1 MKTKTRFQADGLKC
15 RIDCASRSFRLV
27 QGCFKPSGLNTPTQC
42 LGLVLRHPPHL
53 LTLTSRPAL
62 HLVLWQVLPQNF
74 QNPQLQG
81 ARLLQ
86 ASDIAAHFLVTSAR
100 SGIRNSVA
108 MGRRDENVES
118 KKNSRSTAD
127 RVVCSLPFSPN
138 VADLGF
144 ISSSSPIAFRA
155 CRPAPARASPRSR
168 SSSHCLGAPA
178 PQVATPGP
186 TREKHAPFPFRPD
199 ASQRPPSDVRRA
211 RRPPAVRCFPQYMY
225 FLPHRNAYCV
235 VSLLLVFIK
244 LRAAYTCSMQW

>member
-1 MKTKTRFQADGLKC
+1 MRTKTRFQADRLKC

-42 LGLVLRHPPHL
+42 LGLVLRHPLHL

-62 HLVLWQVLPQNF
+62 HLVLWRVLPQNL

-86 ASDIAAHFLVTSAR
+86 ASNIAAHFRVTCAR

-108 MGRRDENVES
+108 MRRRDKNVES
-118 KKNSRSTAD
+118 KKNSRLTAN
-127 RVVCSLPFSPN
+127 RVVCAFSLPFSPN

-144 ISSSSPIAFRA
+144 ISSSSPIVFRA
-155 CRPAPARASPRSR
+155 RCPAPARASLRSR

-178 PQVATPGP
+178 PKVATPGP
-186 TREKHAPFPFRPD
+186 TWEHTPFPFRPD
-199 ASQRPPSDVRRA
+199 ASQQPPSDIRRTHW
-211 RRPPAVRCFPQYMY
+211 PPAVRCFPQYMY

-244 LRAAYTCSMQW
+244 LRAAYTC

>member
-1 MKTKTRFQADGLKC
+1 TKTKTRFQADGLKC

-53 LTLTSRPAL
+53 LTLTSRPVL
-62 HLVLWQVLPQNF
+62 HLVLWQVLPQNL

-86 ASDIAAHFLVTSAR
+86 APDIAAHFLVTSAR

-127 RVVCSLPFSPN
+127 RVVCSLPFFPN

-155 CRPAPARASPRSR
+155 HCPAPARASPR

-186 TREKHAPFPFRPD
+186 TRKNTRPSPS
-199 ASQRPPSDVRRA
+199 ARTPPNGRPPTSVALVGLLPCAVFPNTCTFCLIGMHIVLFLSCWCLLSSVLRI
-211 RRPPAVRCFPQYMY
+211 PAVC
-225 FLPHRNAYCV
+225 NG
-235 VSLLLVFIK
+235 
-244 LRAAYTCSMQW
+244 